1 MTRKLSFI
9 NWISFLI
16 CIILVISTGLN
27 VAATPGSS
35 PFQDEVDSLRLL
47 QVLPNDF
54 EPAKEVSYHEYMT
67 LIEKLFN
74 GRRDK
79 PKYNLT
85 EEIPIPEGKITYA
98 DALAVGG
105 MFLGYKKRSS
115 INEVKKMT
123 KSIRKSSNEPINGFE
138 MAYIFHQLLYTN
150 RVGAKKTVIEEA
162 YLMGDSKISSSK
174 IMMVDRK
181 NILLEDGGAQTF
193 ASQVQVFHR
202 LGNKI
207 YPTGFSDIA
216 VGLRDVE
223 LYFNNKKQI
232 ETVLLPQNI
241 YPSKIRVLLSR
252 GLDKL
257 GGSISYDFKELKIKG
272 NQPYKV
278 VVRKNGKYEVVVVA
292 ETGKTV
298 SYRYQDGGIKVSIG
312 NYSEVFE
319 QRVYLTSYYDH
330 NISFDALVST
340 QRQKDVPLYAGT
352 LEITPSQKKGYLYLI
367 NELELEDYIKKVI
380 PGQIPDSW
388 PEESFKVQAIAARSY
403 ALAQV
408 SRGKFN
414 DKSANLDDS
423 TSSQLYNY
431 RHENEKVNRAVE
443 ATRGM
448 VATHRGHIIDA
459 VYFSTSAGYTAN
471 NESVWHSSRDK
482 SFPGDPIPYLR
493 ARSQLTDKTA
503 PDLTNEKNALAF
515 YKNTKIKSYDVQSS
529 FYRWRI
535 ELNREELEN
544 TINKNLP
551 RRERADLLL
560 GTDFVKTISGTPVPT
575 SNQDFSIG
583 KLKDLRVVER
593 GQGGNMMVLEI
604 VGTNGTY
611 RVMKEY
617 NIRFII
623 RPRQD
628 MTGSKED
635 VIVQCYNG
643 RKVKNYSILP
653 SAFAAFDIK
662 KDSNGDIK
670 LVKIYGG
677 GNGHGVGLSQWGMK
691 EMAQRGY
698 TYKEI
703 LKHYYKGIEIRKI
716 IN

>member
-16 CIILVISTGLN
+16 CIILILSTGLN
-27 VAATPGSS
+27 VVAAPGSS

-47 QVLPNDF
+47 KVLPNDF
-54 EPAKEVSYHEYMT
+54 EPAEEVSYHEYMT

-79 PKYNLT
+79 PKYNRT

-123 KSIRKSSNEPINGFE
+123 KSIRKSRNEPINGFE

-150 RVGAKKTVIEEA
+150 RVGAKETVIEEA

-181 NILLEDGGAQTF
+181 NILLEDGSAQAF

-223 LYFNNKKQI
+223 LYFNNKKQV

-340 QRQKDVPLYAGT
+340 QLQKN
-352 LEITPSQKKGYLYLI
+352 KK
-367 NELELEDYIKKVI
+367 N
-380 PGQIPDSW
+380 
-388 PEESFKVQAIAARSY
+388 
-403 ALAQV
+403 
-408 SRGKFN
+408 
-414 DKSANLDDS
+414 
-423 TSSQLYNY
+423 
-431 RHENEKVNRAVE
+431 
-443 ATRGM
+443 
-448 VATHRGHIIDA
+448 
-459 VYFSTSAGYTAN
+459 
-471 NESVWHSSRDK
+471 
-482 SFPGDPIPYLR
+482 
-493 ARSQLTDKTA
+493 
-503 PDLTNEKNALAF
+503 
-515 YKNTKIKSYDVQSS
+515 
-529 FYRWRI
+529 
-535 ELNREELEN
+535 
-544 TINKNLP
+544 
-551 RRERADLLL
+551 
-560 GTDFVKTISGTPVPT
+560 
-575 SNQDFSIG
+575 
-583 KLKDLRVVER
+583 
-593 GQGGNMMVLEI
+593 
-604 VGTNGTY
+604 
-611 RVMKEY
+611 
-617 NIRFII
+617 
-623 RPRQD
+623 
-628 MTGSKED
+628 
-635 VIVQCYNG
+635 
-643 RKVKNYSILP
+643 
-653 SAFAAFDIK
+653 
-662 KDSNGDIK
+662 
-670 LVKIYGG
+670 
-677 GNGHGVGLSQWGMK
+677 
-691 EMAQRGY
+691 
-698 TYKEI
+698 
-703 LKHYYKGIEIRKI
+703 
-716 IN
+716 